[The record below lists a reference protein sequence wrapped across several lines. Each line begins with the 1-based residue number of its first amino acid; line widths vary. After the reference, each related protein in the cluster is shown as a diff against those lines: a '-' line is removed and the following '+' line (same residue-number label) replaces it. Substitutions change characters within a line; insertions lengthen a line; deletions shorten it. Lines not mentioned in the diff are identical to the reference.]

1 MSRINAICVY
11 CASGPGTNPAFVTAA
26 RNFGRILAENSVRLV
41 YGGGSIGLMGALA
54 ESVID
59 HGGQVTG
66 VIPDFLVAREL
77 MLQRAQERII
87 TRDMHER
94 KRIMF
99 ERADAFVALPGGIG
113 TLEELVEQL
122 TWAQLGRHKK
132 PILLANIDG
141 FWDPL
146 CALLDHGGRVTGVIP
161 EFLTGREH
169 VMARAQEVVVTRD
182 MHERKRIM
190 FERADA
196 FVALPGGVGTLEEL
210 VEQLTWAQLGR
221 HKKPILI
228 ANIEQFWEP
237 LLALLDHMR
246 KLEFIR
252 NGLTFNLLKVECVED
267 ILPKLIAAAQPV
279 PETEKEMVPVAA
291 ERM

>member
-11 CASGPGTNPAFVTAA
+11 CASGPGTNPAFATAA
-26 RNFGRILAENSVRLV
+26 RNFGRILAENQVRLV

-66 VIPDFLVAREL
+66 VIPDFLVNREH
-77 MLQRAQERII
+77 MLLRVQERIV

-122 TWAQLGRHKK
+122 TWAQLGRHRK
-132 PILLANIDG
+132 PILILNIEG

-146 CALLDHGGRVTGVIP
+146 CV
-161 EFLTGREH
+161 
-169 VMARAQEVVVTRD
+169 
-182 MHERKRIM
+182 
-190 FERADA
+190 
-196 FVALPGGVGTLEEL
+196 
-210 VEQLTWAQLGR
+210 
-221 HKKPILI
+221 LI
-228 ANIEQFWEP
+228 
-237 LLALLDHMR
+237 DHMR
-246 KLEFIR
+246 RLDFCR
-252 NGLTFNLLKVECVED
+252 ANLSVHLLVAEKADE
-267 ILPKLIAAAQPV
+267 ILPRLFEEARLVAEP
-279 PETEKEMVPVAA
+279 EKEMVPIVA